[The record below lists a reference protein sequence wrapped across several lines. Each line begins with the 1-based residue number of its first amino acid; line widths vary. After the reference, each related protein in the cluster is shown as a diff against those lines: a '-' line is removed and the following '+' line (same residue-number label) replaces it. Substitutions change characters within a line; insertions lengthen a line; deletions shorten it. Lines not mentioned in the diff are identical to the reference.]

1 MFKLSFL
8 FSAGIHEETK
18 LVPLSEDGEVTR
30 ITYSSLTELFYLT
43 HKSLQLSYVALCER
57 CLHLNEEIHH
67 FRDTWQFI
75 EERSAQA
82 TPLGNH
88 VRQTLQ
94 RRSSLFFTYSAALNN
109 PDFLERALRFLS
121 TTAEYLCQLAIN
133 GFQPDGWRSIE
144 SLAEDGEESA
154 SVLGHMPEFVATNI
168 VEIALN
174 ISRTNEE
181 LFEVSSSSTE
191 CVLFLN

>member
-1 MFKLSFL
+1 M
-8 FSAGIHEETK
+8 
-18 LVPLSEDGEVTR
+18 PLSEDTDVQR
-30 ITYSSLTELFYLT
+30 SNYSSLTELFYLT
-43 HKSLQLSYVALCER
+43 HKSLELSYVALCER

-82 TPLGNH
+82 TPLGNQ

-94 RRSSLFFTYSAALNN
+94 RRSSLFFTYSAALKN

-121 TTAEYLCQLAIN
+121 TTAEYLCQLAIV
-133 GFQPDGWRSIE
+133 GFQADGWRRIE
-144 SLAEDGEESA
+144 AVEEDTEESV
-154 SVLGHMPEFVATNI
+154 SILGHLPEFVATNI

-181 LFEVSSSSTE
+181 LLEVCSIVGFYISR
-191 CVLFLN
+191 